1 VASYGGD
8 EGAARDASLSYPFG
22 IVMDRA
28 GHLLVADTFN
38 HCIREISL

>member
-1 VASYGGD
+1 VAL
-8 EGAARDASLSYPFG
+8 EASLSYPFG

-38 HCIREISL
+38 HCIREITL